1 MIRKLVLMV
10 LVLCSGTALAI
21 DLDTAGHF
29 QVTGFYDLTAGKVIG
44 GGYQGMGS
52 YDYYPV
58 FGTSPTLQ
66 PQWRCP
72 CTIQNWE
79 YADVYQFDK
88 GWQADVESLIGAQ
101 FTARYDKHFSA
112 TAQLVSRSSNGTR
125 ADYVPT
131 LDWAYA
137 TWKPTEDLTIQAGQ
151 KRIPLYYYS
160 DYLYIGYSYPWV
172 RPAPDVYGW
181 PIYAYQGANVQYQK
195 YLGDSDWVVT
205 TNVWYGNKTNRDD
218 AYDTLIYYG
227 TPTNHTWSNMIG
239 DWTTLSNG
247 TFELR
252 AMMMGYK
259 ESMWQDNADGSHAQI
274 NHKQFTRIKG
284 VDFNVD
290 WKGIIWKSE
299 LNQYTQNVNAP
310 NRFVYDYY
318 LAGLGYHF
326 WELTPMVTLSH
337 YVVESYYYAGA
348 RAPTE
353 ARSTRYFSL
362 RWDFMKNVALKV
374 QYDLSRDHSE
384 YMQYYGLPFL
394 GDSKLF
400 SISLQGVF

>member
-1 MIRKLVLMV
+1 MLRKLAFVIV
-10 LVLCSGTALAI
+10 ALFSQASMAF
-21 DLDTAGHF
+21 DLDQGGHF
-29 QVTGFYDLTAGKVIG
+29 QLTGFYNLTGAKLIG
-44 GGYQGMGS
+44 GGYDGMSSYNYVPVDGS
-52 YDYYPV
+52 
-58 FGTSPTLQ
+58 SPTLQ

-79 YADVYQFDK
+79 YIGVYQYDK
-88 GWQADVESLIGAQ
+88 GWEADVESLMGAQ
-101 FTARYDKHFSA
+101 FSASYDKHFSA
-112 TAQLVSRSSNGTR
+112 TAQMVARASDGTR
-125 ADYVPT
+125 PDYVPT

-137 TWKPTEDLTIQAGQ
+137 TWKPNEEWTIQAGQ

-195 YLGDSDWVVT
+195 YIGDSDWVIT
-205 TNVWYGNKTNRDD
+205 SNVWYGNKTNRDD

-227 TPTNHTWSNMIG
+227 TPTNHTWADMIG
-239 DWTTLSNG
+239 DWTTIGNG
-247 TFELR
+247 IFEVR

-274 NHKQFTRIKG
+274 DHKQFTRIKG
-284 VDFNVD
+284 ADFNVD
-290 WKGIIWKSE
+290 WKGLVVKSE
-299 LNQYTQNVNAP
+299 ADQYTQNVNAP
-310 NRFVYDYY
+310 DRFVYDYY
-318 LAGLGYHF
+318 LAGIGYQF
-326 WELTPMVTLSH
+326 WQLLPMITSSH
-337 YVVESYYYAGA
+337 YVVESYDYGGVP
-348 RAPTE
+348 APTE

-362 RWDFMKNVALKV
+362 RWDFMKNTALKV

-384 YMQYYGLPFL
+384 YYQYYGLPFL